1 MFPDKAS
8 MVRRARALW
17 LLLMVAP
24 ASCLLIAYLLSNSGL
39 GNTDPDYIQLLLP
52 ALLIVSASNL
62 GFVAFTQTSKRYNPL
77 LASKDPIG
85 WVFQVLTIGSVL
97 SEALAIYGFILA
109 LLSGSLLYAAA
120 FSLASWAALIWVRT
134 RFTQNLERLP

>member
-1 MFPDKAS
+1 
-8 MVRRARALW
+8 MVRRARFLW

-24 ASCLLIAYLLSNSGL
+24 AIYLLVAYLLSNSGL
-39 GNTDPDYIQLLLP
+39 SSTDSDSIQLLLLG
-52 ALLIVSASNL
+52 LLIVSASNL
-62 GFVAFTQTSKRYNPL
+62 GFVTFTQMSKHYQPL

-85 WVFQVLTIGSVL
+85 WVFRVLVIGSVFA
-97 SEALAIYGFILA
+97 EALAIYGFVLT

-134 RFTQNLERLP
+134 RFTQNLERLPK